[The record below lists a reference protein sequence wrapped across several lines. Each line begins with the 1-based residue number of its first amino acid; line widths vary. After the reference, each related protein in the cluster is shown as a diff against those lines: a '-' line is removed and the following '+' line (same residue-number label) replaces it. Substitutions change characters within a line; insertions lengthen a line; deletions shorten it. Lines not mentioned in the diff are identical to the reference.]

1 MSATHYQQQSI
12 EQRREALV
20 VENLE
25 FVRHILGRLAF
36 NLPSSVDTENL
47 EAAGVL
53 GLVEAAQHFDE
64 SRGVPFKGFAYNRVR
79 GAILDELRRNCPL
92 SQQMLQQIA
101 TVRTVMD
108 SLDPP
113 VTTEILAEKTG
124 MSKET
129 IESCMAAMRLTR
141 TQSWDDSASGN
152 PLRGNEYGDP
162 QRTVFDRELKEVLAD
177 CIELLPKQER
187 ITITLYYMED
197 LRLKEIGE
205 VLGLSESRIS
215 RILANAQNR
224 LKGMITA
231 KTT

>member
-1 MSATHYQQQSI
+1 MNTTHYEQQSV
-12 EQRREALV
+12 EQRRDALV

-25 FVRHILGRLAF
+25 FVRHILGRLTF

-53 GLVEAAQHFDE
+53 GLVEAAQQFDE

-108 SLDPP
+108 ALDPP
-113 VTTEILAEKTG
+113 ITTEILAEKTG
-124 MSKET
+124 MSKEA

-141 TQSWDDSASGN
+141 IQSWDDSVCRT
-152 PLRGNEYGDP
+152 PLGGGSYADP
-162 QRTVFDRELKEVLAD
+162 QQNVFNRELKEVLAD
-177 CIELLPKQER
+177 CIELLPRQER

-215 RILANAQNR
+215 RILAGAQNR

-231 KTT
+231 KTS